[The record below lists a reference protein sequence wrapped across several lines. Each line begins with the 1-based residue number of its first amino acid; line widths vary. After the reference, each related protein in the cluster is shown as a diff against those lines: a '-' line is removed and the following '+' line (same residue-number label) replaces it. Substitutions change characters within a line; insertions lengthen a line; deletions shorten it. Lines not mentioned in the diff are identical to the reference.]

1 MVASAP
7 MRSSEF
13 THQASDG
20 KSLFVYRFL
29 PDEPATVKAVV
40 HVAHGMAEHAAR
52 YARLA
57 EALTTVGYAVY
68 ANDHRG
74 HGKTASPEELGF
86 FAEKDGFAR
95 VVGDLVELVA
105 HEKKEHPDLPLVLF
119 GHSMGSYM
127 VQEFIIDHG
136 REIAGAVISG
146 SAGKPNL
153 LASAGRLVARA
164 ERLRAGVRGKS
175 KLLGDL
181 SFGAFNKQFAPTRT
195 AFDWLSRDV
204 TEVDKYVTDPLCGFD
219 VTTSLWVDVLDALA
233 SIARPERQARIPSDL
248 PHLRL
253 LRQRRPGERK
263 DQEPRAAPRRLP
275 PRRGPRRRPPL
286 LPRRA
291 PRDPQRDQPRR
302 GDARS
307 DHLAR
312 RSRPGPDHDGLT
324 QRAPGSRALRELLGC
339 SRIGRG
345 ALA

>member
-1 MVASAP
+1 
-7 MRSSEF
+7 MRSSDF

-20 KSLFVYRFL
+20 KTLFVYRFL
-29 PDEPATVKAVV
+29 PDEGTPVKAIV
-40 HVAHGMAEHAAR
+40 HLAHGMAEHAAR
-52 YARLA
+52 YARVA
-57 EALTTVGYAVY
+57 EALTAAGYAVY

-105 HEKKEHPDLPLVLF
+105 HEKKEHPDVPLLLI

-204 TEVDKYVTDPLCGFD
+204 AEVDKYVTDPLCGFD
-219 VTTSLWVDVLDALA
+219 VTTSLWVDVLDALD
-233 SIARPERQARIPSDL
+233 SIARPERQARIPKDL
-248 PHLRL
+248 PIYVFSGSEDPVSEKTKSLEQLLAAYRL
-253 LRQRRPGERK
+253 AGVRDVAHRFYPGARHETLN
-263 DQEPRAAPRRLP
+263 ETN
-275 PRRGPRRRPPL
+275 
-286 LPRRA
+286 
-291 PRDPQRDQPRR
+291 RDEVTRDLITWL
-302 GDARS
+302 DAHS
-307 DHLAR
+307 QAR
-312 RSRPGPDHDGLT
+312 ITTH
-324 QRAPGSRALRELLGC
+324 
-339 SRIGRG
+339 
-345 ALA
+345 